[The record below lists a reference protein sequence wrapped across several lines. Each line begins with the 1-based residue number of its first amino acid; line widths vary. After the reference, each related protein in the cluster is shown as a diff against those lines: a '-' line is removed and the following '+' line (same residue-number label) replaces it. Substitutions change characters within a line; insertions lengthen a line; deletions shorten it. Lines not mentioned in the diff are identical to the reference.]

1 MNYQNRMVI
10 GNNMKTIEK
19 MISKNEFVEVIN
31 SMMLIDDYQQE
42 KNKLYKKY
50 GADGYLLEPDNNAII
65 LKLLRHALP
74 AEVDFNAIETF
85 CLTNNYGRGKSNQE
99 YIDMDG
105 QKINISTPSELYDY
119 IIKNW
124 CMDGDA

>member
-50 GADGYLLEPDNNAII
+50 GADGYL
-65 LKLLRHALP
+65 
-74 AEVDFNAIETF
+74 
-85 CLTNNYGRGKSNQE
+85 
-99 YIDMDG
+99 
-105 QKINISTPSELYDY
+105 
-119 IIKNW
+119 
-124 CMDGDA
+124 